1 MGKITDL
8 NFDWQYKLNFKE
20 DDLDILKGKVHTIHL
35 PYLPKIDCNEYKNDE
50 TSKEHSIITSYY
62 EKCIEIT
69 KEEKDENLFLCFDG
83 IRGEVQVYINGILA
97 KQRYTG
103 YGYLEANITKFVKY
117 NALNKISVVL
127 TGEAGGAIHGPVY
140 LKHKHAAYIES
151 VGITTKHVLEEE
163 KEVDVAIEIVGLVEG
178 MNVQVAVMDKKGN
191 VIANAVSN
199 PLRSLTPH
207 LNMKTTKAE
216 IWDVEDPVLYDL
228 HILLQCDARIVD
240 EMIIPFGFRQAEFK
254 TDGFYL
260 NGRKLKLYG
269 VSRGEGLESTNYTPV
284 ADLEANDACMIKRDL
299 NMNMVKVTK
308 EGITPS
314 FLKKCDALGLLVFM
328 ELPKWTCREGL
339 LDEESVHERE
349 FTSFIKAYRNYTSL
363 VLWGMGHI
371 EEDASYEVHMHKL
384 LKQLDGARAIGGQTQ
399 DESLIDV
406 YTYEDLTYTDGGDG
420 LEDPDKVAPNNDI
433 PYLVSSH
440 TGNLFPTKN
449 YDIEE
454 RRTEFALRHM
464 RVLDELNAS
473 ERICGVIAKSYV
485 DEAYVTYVGGR
496 RKVCYTGVLD
506 SERQFKLAAYAYAS
520 QQDNHF
526 VMEAS
531 SNMQGEEGN
540 VVGGIYVFTNCDM
553 VKLYKDD
560 SYIGEFYPD
569 KEEFPNLMHPPIYID
584 DYIGES
590 LVTEE
595 GYSPKEASLIKSVLM
610 AMATNEG
617 DLPLD
622 IKGKL
627 MLVRF
632 KSKMNR
638 ETIHRLYDKYI
649 LGIQNAKAKYI
660 FEGYKDGEKVGTLVK
675 GGYTPARIFAEAGR
689 HELTLGET
697 YDATRLIIKAVDAN
711 DNLLPYINEVVRVE
725 TSGAIEIIGHTYQS
739 LVGGN
744 LAVYVR
750 TKGEV
755 GTGIVTIKSNELGEG
770 QLVFQVN
777 AKAQQ

>member
-1 MGKITDL
+1 MGKIIDL

-20 DDLDILKGKVHTIHL
+20 DDLDILKGKVHNIHL
-35 PYLPKIDCNEYKNDE
+35 PYRPKTDYNKYKNDE
-50 TSKEHSIITSYY
+50 TSESGNAITSYY
-62 EKCIEIT
+62 EKRIEIT
-69 KEEKDENLFLCFDG
+69 KEEKGENLFLCFDG

-97 KQRYTG
+97 SERYTA
-103 YGYLEANITKFVKY
+103 YGYFETNITKFVKY
-117 NALNKISVVL
+117 NAFNKISVVL
-127 TGEAGGAIHGPVY
+127 KGDEGGAIYAPVY
-140 LKHKHAAYIES
+140 LKYKSAAYIES
-151 VGITTKHVLEEE
+151 IGITTKNVLEEE

-178 MNVQVAVMDKKGN
+178 MNVQAAVMDKKGN

-207 LNMKTTKAE
+207 LNMKTIKAE

-228 HILLQCDARIVD
+228 HILLQCDAHIVD
-240 EMIIPFGFRQAEFK
+240 EIILPFGFRQAEFK

-260 NGRKLKLYG
+260 NNRKLKLYG
-269 VSRGEGLESTNYTPV
+269 VSKGDGLECTNYTSAP
-284 ADLEANDACMIKRDL
+284 ALEANDACMIKRDL

-308 EGITPS
+308 ESITPS
-314 FLKKCDALGLLVFM
+314 FLKRCDELGLLVFM
-328 ELPKWTCREGL
+328 ELPKWVHHEGL
-339 LDEESVHERE
+339 LDEESVYSRE
-349 FTSFIKAYRNYTSL
+349 FTKFIKTYRNYTSL
-363 VLWGMGHI
+363 VLWGMGNI
-371 EEDASYEVHMHKL
+371 ETATSYERQMHQL
-384 LKQLDGARAIGGQTQ
+384 LKQLDPTRAIGGQTQ
-399 DESLIDV
+399 DETLIDV
-406 YTYEDLTYTDGGDG
+406 YTYEDSSYIDGGDG
-420 LEDPDKVAPNNDI
+420 LENPDKVAPNNEI

-449 YDIEE
+449 FDIEE

-464 RVLDELNAS
+464 RVLDELIAS

-485 DEAYVTYVGGR
+485 DEAYVTYLGGR

-520 QQDNHF
+520 QQDERF
-526 VMEAS
+526 VMEVS
-531 SNMQGEEGN
+531 SNMQGEEGS
-540 VVGGIYVFTNCDM
+540 VTGGIYVFTNCDK

-560 SYIGEFYPD
+560 RYIGEFYPD

-595 GYSPKEASLIKSVLM
+595 GYAPKEAAIIKSALM
-610 AMATNEG
+610 EMATNNG
-617 DLPLD
+617 QLPLD

-627 MLVRF
+627 MFVRF
-632 KSKMNR
+632 KSKMNK
-638 ETIHRLYDKYI
+638 ETIHRLYEKYI
-649 LGIQNAKAKYI
+649 LGVESAKVKYI
-660 FEGYKDGEKVGTLVK
+660 FEGYKDGEKIGTLVK

-689 HELTLGET
+689 HELTLDGT
-697 YDATRLIIKAVDAN
+697 YDATRIIIKAVDEN
-711 DNLLPYINEVVRVE
+711 DNVLPYVNEVVRIE
-725 TSGAIEIIGHTYQS
+725 TSGVIEIIGHTYQA

-755 GTGIVTIKSNELGEG
+755 GTGIVSIKSNELGEG

-777 AKAQQ
+777 RKE